1 MKRKEN
7 HSTRVMKKEILFARA
22 IIASKLDPRLAILC
36 GFLVNQY
43 SSLSTG
49 AFCNY
54 LTLIVIAKA
63 QLLSL
68 VDINM
73 ASLMVGV

>member
-1 MKRKEN
+1 M
-7 HSTRVMKKEILFARA
+7 
-22 IIASKLDPRLAILC
+22 SKFDPILAILC

-63 QLLSL
+63 FIL
-68 VDINM
+68 VDVNM
-73 ASLMVGV
+73 VSLIVGV